1 MKHTKPQNCEKKHTA
16 FRLPQRG
23 SGRLRC
29 FLHTIYVHRASYLF
43 LLPFSIV
50 FFTFTVWPVLTAIG
64 YSFTTF
70 NILEDPVFTGLSN
83 YVRLF
88 LHDTDFRIALKNT
101 LVIGLILGAVS
112 YFLSLAFAWLI
123 NEMRPKVRAVLTL
136 LFYAP
141 SMANVYIVWK
151 TIFSSDSYGVA
162 NAYLMQLGIIHT
174 PVAWLQNEEYMF
186 PVVLIILIWA
196 SLGTSFLSFIA
207 GFQTI
212 DPTLY
217 EAAAVDGVKN
227 RFQELWYITLPSI
240 KPQLAFGAITSI
252 TSAFGVGDAITA
264 LVGFPSP
271 NHTLHTVVTHLTDYG
286 FTRFEMGYACAIATV
301 LFFIMMIANQ
311 LVQKLIRKVGQ

>member
-1 MKHTKPQNCEKKHTA
+1 MKHMKTKHNSDIPAAN
-16 FRLPQRG
+16 RLPKQND
-23 SGRLRC
+23 GRIRR
-29 FLHTIYVHRASYLF
+29 FLHTICVHRASYLF

-50 FFTFTVWPVLTAIG
+50 FITFTVWPVLTAMG

-70 NILEDPVFTGLSN
+70 NILEDPVFTGLDN

-88 LHDTDFRIALKNT
+88 LHDADFRIALKNT
-101 LVIGLILGAVS
+101 LVIGLILGAAS

-141 SMANVYIVWK
+141 SMANVYVVWK
-151 TIFSSDSYGVA
+151 TIFSSDAYGIA
-162 NAYLMQLGIIHT
+162 NAYLMQLGIISG
-174 PVAWLQNEEYMF
+174 PVWWLQDEQYIF
-186 PVVLIILIWA
+186 PVVLIILLWA
-196 SLGTSFLSFIA
+196 SLSTSFLSFIA

-252 TSAFGVGDAITA
+252 TAAFGVGDAITA

-271 NHTLHTVVTHLTDYG
+271 NHVVHTVVTHLTDYG

-311 LVQKLIRKVGQ
+311 LVQKLIRKVGE

>member
-1 MKHTKPQNCEKKHTA
+1 MKQTKPQKRKQKHTA
-16 FRLPQRG
+16 SSLPAGGTGRFQR
-23 SGRLRC
+23 
-29 FLHTIYVHRASYLF
+29 FWHTLYVHRASYLF

-50 FFTFTVWPVLTAIG
+50 FFTFTVLPVLTAIG
-64 YSFTTF
+64 YSFTSF
-70 NILEDPVFTGLSN
+70 NIFEAPVFTGLEN
-83 YVRLF
+83 YTRLF
-88 LHDTDFRIALKNT
+88 LHDADFKIALKNT
-101 LVIGLILGAVS
+101 LVIGLVLGAVG

-123 NEMRPKVRAVLTL
+123 NEMNPKVRAVLTL

-141 SMANVYIVWK
+141 SMANVYVVWK
-151 TIFSSDSYGVA
+151 TIFSSDAYGVA
-162 NAYLMQLGIIHT
+162 NAYLMQLGVISG
-174 PVAWLQNEEYMF
+174 PVWWLQDEQYMF

-217 EAAAVDGVKN
+217 EAAAMDGVKN
-227 RFQELWYITLPSI
+227 RFQELWYITLPSM

-252 TSAFGVGDAITA
+252 TAAFGVGDAITA

-271 NHTLHTVVTHLTDYG
+271 NHAVHTVVTHLTDYG

-301 LFFIMMIANQ
+301 LFFIMMLANQ
-311 LVQKLIRKVGQ
+311 LVQKMIRKVGQ

>member
-1 MKHTKPQNCEKKHTA
+1 MKHIKTQQNSGQPA
-16 FRLPQRG
+16 IARLPKRN
-23 SGRLRC
+23 SGGIRR

-50 FFTFTVWPVLTAIG
+50 FFTFTVWPVLSAMG

-70 NILEDPVFTGLSN
+70 NILEDPVFKGLDN

-101 LVIGLILGAVS
+101 LVIGLVLGAVS

-123 NEMRPKVRAVLTL
+123 NEMNPKVRAVLTL

-141 SMANVYIVWK
+141 SMANVYVVWK
-151 TIFSSDSYGVA
+151 TVFSSDAYGVA
-162 NAYLMQLGIIHT
+162 NAYLKQLGIIHA

-252 TSAFGVGDAITA
+252 TAAFGVGDAITA

-271 NHTLHTVVTHLTDYG
+271 NHAVHTVVTHLTDYG

-301 LFFIMMIANQ
+301 LFFIMMVANQ

>member
-1 MKHTKPQNCEKKHTA
+1 MKKITLKKCEKKQNPN
-16 FRLPQRG
+16 RLPG
-23 SGRLRC
+23 KSVGWLRKFC
-29 FLHTIYVHRASYLF
+29 HILSKHRASYLF

-50 FFTFTVWPVLTAIG
+50 FFTFTVLPVLTAIG

-70 NILEDPVFTGLSN
+70 NILEKPVFTGMDN

-88 LHDTDFRIALKNT
+88 LYDADFRIALRNT
-101 LVIGLILGAVS
+101 LVIGLVLGGVS
-112 YFLSLAFAWLI
+112 YFLSLMFAWLI
-123 NEMRPKVRAVLTL
+123 NEMNPKVRAVLTL

-141 SMANVYIVWK
+141 SMANVYVVWK
-151 TIFSSDSYGVA
+151 TIFSADAYGIA
-162 NAYLMQLGIIHT
+162 NAYLMQLGVIT
-174 PVAWLQNEEYMF
+174 SPVGWLQDEQFMF

-217 EAAAVDGVKN
+217 EAAAMDGVKN

-252 TSAFGVGDAITA
+252 TAAFGVGDAITA

-271 NHTLHTVVTHLTDYG
+271 NHAVHTVVTHLTDYG

-311 LVQKLIRKVGQ
+311 LVQKMIRKVGQ